1 MPLTREQRLDVTCAL
16 RWARKHG
23 WQHAAYEHTWRN
35 AGYWVTFDATDSSIV
50 VDGRFDTAP
59 VALRLARFTAQTPEQ
74 VLDVLAALGL
84 LHPTLSPMVNRCIE
98 ETVEPASGQLDG
110 CAEGFDGPAS
120 FTEAGQAF
128 ADLVNGGVSAGR
140 AAEVLSTLARQGLI
154 VSTEYADEI
163 RSDLALDRDA
173 FGGGDIAEL
182 AMVLTTGEY
191 VPLDKDK
198 P

>member
-1 MPLTREQRLDVTCAL
+1 MPLTREQHLDVTCAL

-23 WQHAAYEHTWRN
+23 WQHAAYAHAWRN
-35 AGYWVTFDATDSSIV
+35 AEHWVTFDATDSALAIG
-50 VDGRFDTAP
+50 GRFNTAP
-59 VALRLARFTAQTPEQ
+59 ITPRLATFTVRSADEA
-74 VLDVLAALGL
+74 LDVLAALGL
-84 LHPTLSPMVNRCIE
+84 LHPTLSPMVKRCTE
-98 ETVEPASGQLDG
+98 ETVEPASGQPDG
-110 CAEGFDGPAS
+110 CAEEFDGPAS

-191 VPLDKDK
+191 VPLDKDT